1 MSTAARDTVLATPEL
16 LALVLARLPMRDLL
30 LRAPLVCKTWHATTL
45 SPDLQR
51 ALFFAPDPRP
61 LSDSTS
67 DSASESSSSEPPPV
81 RNPLLAELFPPFFV
95 PRPPT
100 RFDWPAARALT
111 ALPAA
116 SAPAAFARPDASWR
130 RMLVA
135 QPPPRAVYVVQKCQR
150 DERYSEV
157 AMRVA
162 LLRGLELRMGALYD
176 LAARLANR
184 DESWFCVTWNEEGG
198 RKYDVMLETVLYT
211 ALLSEEICW
220 CGEGPR
226 PPFAAW
232 FRAGPVGE
240 AGYPVL
246 VPDDLRTFV
255 LSA

>member
-1 MSTAARDTVLATPEL
+1 MSTLTIARDTVITTPEL
-16 LALVLARLPMRDLL
+16 LVLVLVQLPMRDLL
-30 LRAPLVCKTWHATTL
+30 LRAPLVCKMWLATTL

-51 ALFFAPDPRP
+51 ALFFAPDLDPF
-61 LSDSTS
+61 SD
-67 DSASESSSSEPPPV
+67 AAAAPV
-81 RNPLLAELFPPFFV
+81 HNPLLAELFPPFFA

-100 RFDWPAARALT
+100 RFDWPPARALT

-116 SAPAAFARPDASWR
+116 AAPAAFAHPAASWR

-135 QPPPRAVYVVQKCQR
+135 QPPPRAMYVVQKCQR

-162 LLRGLELRMGALYD
+162 LLRGLELRMGPLYD
-176 LAARLANR
+176 LAAGLANR
-184 DESWFCVTWNEEGG
+184 DASWFCVTWNEEGG

-220 CGEGPR
+220 RGEGPR

-232 FRAGPVGE
+232 FRSGPAGSK
-240 AGYPVL
+240 GYPDPVV
-246 VPDDLRTFV
+246 VPN
-255 LSA
+255 